1 MTPPADR
8 QHHTVTL
15 AILAIGALAFSL
27 AQTTIIPAL
36 GAMQHAFGVG
46 TSDITWMVTA
56 YFLAASVATPV
67 LGRLGDMFGKER
79 FLAVSLAAFA
89 VGSVVCAFSD
99 GLPAMIAGRAL
110 QGIGGG
116 VFPLSFGIVRDE
128 FPLPRVP
135 TGIALLGATAGIGGA
150 IGLPLGGLLVDQ
162 ASYHWIF
169 WISAAMAVVAT
180 VATVRSVP
188 ASPVRTPGRVDI
200 AGAGLLA
207 AGLCAVL
214 IAISRANEWGW
225 TSGRMLGLAAAGIA
239 ILGAFV
245 AFERRHPT
253 PLVNMRTLSR
263 PRVLITNLATL
274 LVGFGLFGTFILIP
288 QVAELPAGGDVGL
301 GLTATQAGLL
311 MAPGG
316 LMMLVA
322 APIVGRVSERFGSRL
337 PLAAGAAIAA
347 AGLWGMGVAHDS
359 AGLIVLWGAVLN
371 TGVGCAFAAL
381 PNLVIAAVA
390 PHETGEATGVNT
402 IARNVGASLGGQV
415 AASIVAGHVLAGGL
429 PANQG
434 FETAFVASAA
444 IALLAGLCGLLI
456 PTGRAARA
464 VRLRPALAAAEG

>member
-1 MTPPADR
+1 MTPTIER
-8 QHHTVTL
+8 QHHNVTL
-15 AILAIGALAFSL
+15 AILAVGALAFAL
-27 AQTTIIPAL
+27 AQTTVIPAL
-36 GAMQHAFGVG
+36 AAMQKAFGVG
-46 TSDITWMVTA
+46 PSDITWMVTA

-79 FLAVSLAAFA
+79 FLAVSMGAFGI
-89 VGSVVCAFSD
+89 GSVVCALSTD
-99 GLPAMIAGRAL
+99 LPPMVAGRVL
-110 QGIGGG
+110 QGVGGG

-128 FPLPRVP
+128 FPLPKIP

-180 VATVRSVP
+180 LATIRFVP
-188 ASPVRTPGRVDI
+188 ESPVRTPGRVDV

-207 AGLCAVL
+207 VGLCTVL

-225 TSGRMLGLAAAGIA
+225 TSDRTLGLVAAGIA
-239 ILGAFV
+239 VLVGFV
-245 AFERRHPT
+245 AFERRHPA
-253 PLVNMRTLSR
+253 PLINMRTLSR
-263 PRVLITNLATL
+263 APVLITNVATL

-288 QVAELPAGGDVGL
+288 QIAELPAGADVGL
-301 GLTATQAGLL
+301 GLNATQAGLL

-322 APIVGRVSERFGSRL
+322 APIVGRIGERFGSKL
-337 PLAAGAAIAA
+337 PLGAGAAIAA
-347 AGLWGMGVAHDS
+347 AGLAGMGAWHDS
-359 AGLIVLWGAVLN
+359 AGLIVLWGAIMN

-381 PNLVIAAVA
+381 PNLVISAVDA
-390 PHETGEATGVNT
+390 HETGEATGVNT

-429 PANQG
+429 PANSG
-434 FETAFVASAA
+434 FETAFLVSAA
-444 IALLAGLCGLLI
+444 VALLAGVCGLLI
-456 PTGRAARA
+456 PTARAARVFGMGAA
-464 VRLRPALAAAEG
+464 VPAES